1 MNSLCVHGLPL
12 QDLVPGLLV
21 VLVVDFNNVG
31 HVIGSE
37 VVVTPAPSTGEI
49 MRPNEKTAG
58 QPALTKAH
66 STLIH
71 HADIS
76 RSSRGAIIFSPP
88 DRFRCR
94 VNSPQRVFIL

>member
-37 VVVTPAPSTGEI
+37 VVVTPAPS
-49 MRPNEKTAG
+49 AG
-58 QPALTKAH
+58 QSKNNETK
-66 STLIH
+66 
-71 HADIS
+71 
-76 RSSRGAIIFSPP
+76 
-88 DRFRCR
+88 
-94 VNSPQRVFIL
+94 